1 MTARAVL
8 AGGLVTLSV
17 WNTVTQAWGPWGDAL
32 DADKFAIKPN
42 SEKKSSTSK
51 SHLNYG
57 QSRAAVVIPKPTEL
71 SIAISAASAATLAM
85 QFQGIVESLTQSA
98 GSLTA
103 HEVTVTALGDWLSI
117 GKRNLVEEDFE
128 VFQVD
133 GTTELAAGT
142 YEVNWARGEIRVK
155 SGVTEGNK
163 IKITGDYHAVDG
175 KKILGGR
182 LSQVRCRAR
191 FDGANLVDGAPV
203 EVDVHEA
210 VLGASN
216 EFDFL
221 SENFVPTELTGEIV
235 VPAGKTEGYEVRWPT
250 LTT

>member
-42 SEKKSSTSK
+42 SEKKSSSSK

-85 QFQGIVESLTQSA
+85 QFQGIVEELTQSA
-98 GSLTA
+98 GTLTE
-103 HEVTVTALGDWLSI
+103 HEVTVTALNDWLPV
-117 GKRNLVEEDFE
+117 GKRNLVEDGFQ
-128 VFQVD
+128 VFQAD
-133 GTTELAAGT
+133 GTTALTVGT
-142 YEVNWARGEIRVK
+142 FQVNWARGEIRVK
-155 SGVTEGNK
+155 SGVTVGNK
-163 IKITGDYHAVDG
+163 IKLTSAYNAVDG

-182 LSQVRCRAR
+182 LPQIRCRAR

-203 EVDVHEA
+203 EADVHEA
-210 VLGASN
+210 VLGAGN

-221 SENFVPTELTGEIV
+221 SDNFTATELSGEIV
-235 VPAGKTEGYEVRWPT
+235 VPADKSEGYEVRWPT
-250 LTT
+250 LTA

>member
-17 WNTVTQAWGPWGDAL
+17 WNTATQAWGPWGDAL

-71 SIAISAASAATLAM
+71 SIAISAASATTLAM

-98 GSLTA
+98 GNLTA
-103 HEVTVTALGDWLSI
+103 HEVTVTALGDWLPV
-117 GKRNLVEEDFE
+117 GKRNLVEEGFG
-128 VFQVD
+128 VFQTD
-133 GTTELAAGT
+133 GTTALAAGT
-142 YEVNWARGEIRVK
+142 FEVNWARGEIRVK
-155 SGVTEGNK
+155 SGVTVGDK
-163 IKITGDYHAVDG
+163 IKLTSAYNAVDG

-182 LSQVRCRAR
+182 MTQIRCRAR

-210 VLGASN
+210 VLGAGN

-221 SENFVPTELTGEIV
+221 SDNFTATELSGEIV
-235 VPAGKTEGYEVRWPT
+235 VPTGKTEGYEVRWPT
-250 LTT
+250 LTA

>member
-17 WNTVTQAWGPWGDAL
+17 WNTVTQAWGPWGDPL

-51 SHLNYG
+51 SHKDYG
-57 QSRAAVVIPKPTEL
+57 QSRASVVIPKPTEL
-71 SIAISAASAATLAM
+71 SISISAASAATLAM
-85 QFQGIVESLTQSA
+85 QFQGIVESLTQGA
-98 GSLTA
+98 GTLA
-103 HEVTVTALGDWLSI
+103 AAEVTVTALGDWLPI
-117 GKRNLVEEDFE
+117 GKRNLVEEGFE
-128 VFQVD
+128 VFQAD

-142 YEVNWARGEIRVK
+142 YEVNWSRGEIRVK
-155 SGVTEGNK
+155 SGVTVGNK
-163 IKITGDYHAVDG
+163 IKISGDYNAVDG

-182 LSQVRCRAR
+182 VPQIRCRAR

-203 EVDVHEA
+203 EADVFEA
-210 VLGASN
+210 VLGAGN

-221 SENFVPTELTGEIV
+221 SDNFTATELSGDIV
-235 VPAGKTEGYEVRWPT
+235 TPPGKEQGYEVVWPT
-250 LTT
+250 LTA

>member
-17 WNTVTQAWGPWGDAL
+17 WNTVTQSWGPWGDPL

-42 SEKKSSTSK
+42 SDKKSSSSK

-71 SIAISAASAATLAM
+71 SIAISAASATTLAM

-98 GSLTA
+98 GTLTA
-103 HEVTVTALGDWLSI
+103 SEVTVTMLGDWLPV
-117 GKRNLVEEDFE
+117 GKRNLVEQGFQ
-128 VFQVD
+128 VFQAD
-133 GTTELAAGT
+133 GTTELAAAT
-142 YEVNWARGEIRVK
+142 YEVNWSRGEIRVK
-155 SGVTEGNK
+155 SGVTVGGK
-163 IKITGDYHAVDG
+163 IKITGSYNAVDG

-182 LSQVRCRAR
+182 LPQIRCRAR

-203 EVDVHEA
+203 EADVHEA
-210 VLGASN
+210 VLGAGN

-221 SENFVPTELTGEIV
+221 SENFTATELSGEIV
-235 VPAGKTEGYEVRWPT
+235 VPVGKSEGYEVVWPT
-250 LTT
+250 LTA

>member
-8 AGGLVTLSV
+8 AGGLVTLSI
-17 WNTVTQAWGPWGDAL
+17 WDTVTQAWGPWGDPL

-42 SEKKSSTSK
+42 SEKKSSSSK
-51 SHLNYG
+51 SHKDYG
-57 QSRAAVVIPKPTEL
+57 QSRAAVVVPKPTEL

-85 QFQGIVESLTQSA
+85 QFQGIVQSLTQGA
-98 GSLTA
+98 GSFS
-103 HEVTVTALGDWLSI
+103 EQEITVAVVGDWI
-117 GKRNLVEEDFE
+117 PVGKRNLVEEG
-128 VFQVD
+128 FQIFKED
-133 GTTELAAGT
+133 GTTQLADGT

-155 SGVTEGNK
+155 SGVTVGGK
-163 IKITGDYHAVDG
+163 VKLSCDYNAVDG

-182 LSQVRCRAR
+182 VPQIRCRAR

-203 EVDVHEA
+203 EADVHEA
-210 VLGASN
+210 VLGAGN

-221 SENFVPTELTGEIV
+221 SDNFTATELTGDIV
-235 VPAGKTEGYEVRWPT
+235 TPAGKTEGYEVRWPT